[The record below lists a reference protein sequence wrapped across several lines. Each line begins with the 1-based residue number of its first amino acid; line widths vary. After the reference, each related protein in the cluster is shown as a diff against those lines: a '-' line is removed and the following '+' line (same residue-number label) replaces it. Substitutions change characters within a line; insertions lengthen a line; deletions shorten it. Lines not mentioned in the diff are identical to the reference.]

1 MDSRPLLV
9 LALLVFSVS
18 GGCLSEGRA
27 RYFCPDGREVSDSAL
42 CFATEGVCD
51 SVSLILENR
60 NRCNLKGVEVTGKV
74 SEVDFR
80 TSAAENNY
88 TTFTLGDDEGE
99 LSVFAWGHL
108 TVQDGDDVI
117 VKGTFQKTKQVG
129 RYSFENEIEADA
141 VEVK

>member
-1 MDSRPLLV
+1 MDSGLVVALVAVLL
-9 LALLVFSVS
+9 L
-18 GGCLSEGRA
+18 GGCLGEGRT

-60 NRCNLKGVEVTGKV
+60 NRCNLKGVGVTGKV
-74 SEVDFR
+74 SDVDFR

-88 TTFTLGDDEGE
+88 TSFTLGDKDGE

-108 TVQDGDDVI
+108 PVRDGDDVM
-117 VKGTFQKTKQVG
+117 VKGTFHKVKQVG
-129 RYSFENEIEADA
+129 RYSFENEIETEV

>member
-1 MDSRPLLV
+1 MDSGLAVALVAVLL
-9 LALLVFSVS
+9 LS
-18 GGCLSEGRA
+18 GCLGEGRA
-27 RYFCPDGREVSDSAL
+27 RYFCPDGREVSDSEL

-74 SEVDFR
+74 SGVDFR

-108 TVQDGDDVI
+108 PVQGGDDVM
-117 VKGTFQKTKQVG
+117 VKGTFHKVKQVG
-129 RYSFENEIEADA
+129 RYSFENEIEAEV
-141 VEVK
+141 VERG

>member
-1 MDSRPLLV
+1 MDSGLAVVLVVMV
-9 LALLVFSVS
+9 LAS
-18 GGCLSEGRA
+18 GCLGEGRA
-27 RYFCPDGREVSDSAL
+27 RYFCPDGREVSDSEL
-42 CFATEGVCD
+42 CFATEGMCD

-60 NRCNLKGVEVTGKV
+60 NRCNLKGVEVDGRL

-80 TSAAENNY
+80 TSAAGNNY
-88 TTFTLGDDEGE
+88 TTFTLGDDEEE

-108 TVQDGDDVI
+108 TVQDGDDVM

>member
-27 RYFCPDGREVSDSAL
+27 RYFCPDGREVSDSGL
-42 CFATEGVCD
+42 CFATDGVCD

-60 NRCNLKGVEVTGKV
+60 NRCNLKGVEVTGYV

-88 TTFTLGDDEGE
+88 TTFTLGDKGGE

-108 TVQDGDDVI
+108 KIRDGDEVMVEGI
-117 VKGTFQKTKQVG
+117 FHKTKQVG
-129 RYSFENEIEADA
+129 RYSFENEIEADV

>member
-1 MDSRPLLV
+1 MDLRPLLV

-27 RYFCPDGREVSDSAL
+27 RYFCPDGREVSDSEL

-51 SVSLILENR
+51 SVSSILENR
-60 NRCNLKGVEVTGKV
+60 NRCNLKGVGVTGRV
-74 SEVDFR
+74 NVVDFR

-88 TTFTLGDDEGE
+88 TTFTLGDEEGE

-108 TVQDGDDVI
+108 KIQDGDEVMVGGI
-117 VKGTFQKTKQVG
+117 FHKTKQVG
-129 RYSFENEIEADA
+129 RYSFENEIEANI

>member
-9 LALLVFSVS
+9 LALLVFFIG

-27 RYFCPDGREVSDSAL
+27 RYFCPDGREVSDSEL
-42 CFATEGVCD
+42 CFVTEGVCD

-74 SEVDFR
+74 SGIDFR

-88 TTFTLGDDEGE
+88 TTFTLGNDEGE

-108 TVQDGDDVI
+108 TVQDGDEVRVDGV
-117 VKGTFQKTKQVG
+117 FHKTKQVG
-129 RYSFENEIEADA
+129 RYSFENEIEADI